1 MQPPTNGTQ
10 PPETPDPAP
19 LPVQPPPRRL
29 TKRELAA
36 RFPVT
41 LTLTL
46 VTVFFFAM
54 EWFLGGTTDVQ
65 AQLRL
70 GALRGDLVFTDG
82 EYFRLICTAFLH
94 HSIIH
99 FGLNWL
105 AFLQLGALVEYMFG
119 SWRLVAVYLF
129 CAITSSLAAGL
140 MMPPIPAGSR
150 GASGAIMGI
159 AGLLLGASWFAA
171 EPTRS
176 ELRKLFGKRLVI
188 ALALTFALGLIPMID
203 GWGHFGG
210 FVGGMLAALF
220 YRAPSASPGAGTKLL
235 AVLLTLATLGS
246 FGWMAAAGEPA
257 AKAYPLD
264 QARYQ
269 RAHIGDPV
277 GPLERLLDVN
287 RAARLMLML
296 TAYEEAGEHEE
307 GYAALEEEFIRDGA
321 DSDELNLMA
330 WILVTRRD
338 VSNRDPERARTLA
351 TASLD
356 AIPDPETEAGRGRR
370 AATLDTLAESL
381 FQLGRL
387 DEALTVQRESAGL
400 AEALSPGTAAD
411 IQLRLARILFAL
423 GKLDE
428 TRSVLLNALSSAPV
442 DAPQRPDLE
451 QLLEIVEQT
460 PPGSVAP
467 VNSL

>member
-1 MQPPTNGTQ
+1 MQPPSNGTQ
-10 PPETPDPAP
+10 PPETPDPRP
-19 LPVQPPPRRL
+19 EPTQPPPRRL

-41 LTLTL
+41 LSLTL

-54 EWFLGGTTDVQ
+54 EWVLGGTTDVQ

-105 AFLQLGALVEYMFG
+105 AFLQLGALVEYLFG
-119 SWRLVAVYLF
+119 SWRLIAVYLF
-129 CAITSSLAAGL
+129 CAITSSLTTGL
-140 MMPPIPAGSR
+140 MMAPIPAGSR

-159 AGLLLGASWFAA
+159 AGLLLGASWFAS

-210 FVGGMLAALF
+210 FVGGLLAAVFL
-220 YRAPSASPGAGTKLL
+220 RDPRSPTRPVTKLS

-246 FGWMAAAGEPA
+246 FAWMAVAGEPA

-264 QARYQ
+264 VAKYQ
-269 RAHIGDPV
+269 RDQIGEPIGTV
-277 GPLERLLDVN
+277 ERWLQVT
-287 RAARLMLML
+287 RARRLMSMV
-296 TAYEEAGEHEE
+296 TAYEDAGEHEE
-307 GYAALEEEFIRDGA
+307 GYAALEKAFIRDGA
-321 DSDELNLMA
+321 DSEELNLMA

-351 TASLD
+351 VAGLD
-356 AIPDPETEAGRGRR
+356 AIPDPETDAGRGQR

-381 FQLGRL
+381 IQLGRL
-387 DEALTVQRESAGL
+387 EEALVHQQESTSL
-400 AEALSPGTAAD
+400 AEALAPGMSAD

-423 GKLDE
+423 GRLDE
-428 TRSVLLNALSSAPV
+428 ARSVLLNSLSTAAD
-442 DAPQRPDLE
+442 DAPQRPDIN
-451 QLLEIVEQT
+451 QLLELIERT
-460 PPGSVAP
+460 PGSIAP